1 MQTSNSLVVIWSS
14 NDRDVALQTVFLYVL
29 NSRLKGWWED
39 VTLIVWGPSAELL
52 SYDLELQMELEKI
65 RAAGVKIQAC
75 RKCTD
80 NYGVSDKLEELGIE
94 VIYMGVPLTEYIREA
109 RHILTF

>member
-1 MQTSNSLVVIWSS
+1 METSNSLVVIWSS
-14 NDRDVALQTVFLYVL
+14 NDRDVALQMVFLYVL

-39 VTLIVWGPSAELL
+39 VTLIIWGPSAELL

-65 RAAGVKIQAC
+65 KAGGVKIQAC
-75 RKCTD
+75 RKCAD
-80 NYGVSDKLEELGIE
+80 NYGVSEKLEELGVE
-94 VIYMGVPLTEYIREA
+94 VIYMGVPLTEYLKEN